1 MWGIIDD
8 NGDEDSMQA
17 LEELEHIDDDCDKYG
32 IQFVKIDDPAAA
44 DEYGTFSKIY
54 SNVP

>member
-1 MWGIIDD
+1 
-8 NGDEDSMQA
+8 MQA

-44 DEYGTFSKIY
+44 DEYGSNNWFSSKTV
-54 SNVP
+54 S